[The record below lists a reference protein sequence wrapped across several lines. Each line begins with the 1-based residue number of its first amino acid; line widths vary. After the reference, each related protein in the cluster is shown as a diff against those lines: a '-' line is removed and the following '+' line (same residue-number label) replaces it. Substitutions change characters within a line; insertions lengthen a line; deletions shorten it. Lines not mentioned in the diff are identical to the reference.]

1 MRAACSRRADET
13 ERAPM
18 GLLITFALGIFVLIG
33 AAIAGFAKDE
43 HRVGELSVAVALG
56 AIVVLLLMD
65 LLPETIEGIEHLG
78 WAWTIVGI
86 AVGFAVL
93 LLLDR
98 FLPESHEAHG
108 SHEAR
113 REHEHAHEHG
123 SALHV
128 SIAVVIALT
137 VHNIIEGMSVYGV
150 SAESVSAALMLAFGI
165 GIHNLPMG
173 MIVYSGV
180 RDQSLAK
187 RVGILAV
194 AALSTFVG
202 GLVMFALGANANDLV
217 VHFMIAL
224 TVGLLLYIVI
234 MELIPSVARTQ
245 NAKRTAIGIIVG
257 AAVVLL
263 GVLLAGS
270 GHVH

>member
-1 MRAACSRRADET
+1 
-13 ERAPM
+13 M
-18 GLLITFALGIFVLIG
+18 GLLITFVLGIFVLIG

-43 HRVGELSVAVALG
+43 QRVSELSVAVALG

-78 WAWTIVGI
+78 WLATLLAV
-86 AVGFAVL
+86 AVGFVIL

-108 SHEAR
+108 DVHG
-113 REHEHAHEHG
+113 HEHG
-123 SALHV
+123 SALHI

-150 SAESVSAALMLAFGI
+150 SVESASAAGMLAFGI

-173 MIVYSGV
+173 MIVYSGM
-180 RDQSLAK
+180 RGQSLAR
-187 RVGILAV
+187 RVTILAV
-194 AALSTFVG
+194 AALSTFAG

-234 MELIPSVARTQ
+234 MELIPSVAR
-245 NAKRTAIGIIVG
+245 AHDKKRAAIGIIAG
-257 AAVVLL
+257 AAVVLV
-263 GVLLAGS
+263 GVLLGGA